1 MSLHR
6 NRTLTL
12 TAATDAT
19 KLTPTKPIP
28 ASISSNTTDEQQSK
42 DSTII
47 NHSDS
52 NNPSYL
58 KSYYQNNPTRSDT
71 NIYTNNDIPFMNV
84 LNNDIDI
91 ININNNNS
99 PYNNA
104 SNDQNKTTDSD
115 FNECNNNSTSINTR
129 PYNPNRDP
137 FLNEYNHEL
146 IQPILHREVVSGFSW
161 LHNIKATS
169 TPAYMSNL
177 MNTHATAPEQ
187 EAGTSAPAPCED
199 PYQSHAPDPTTAV
212 TTSKSKNIPTPN
224 PNPNANV
231 KPIEA
236 PMENLTEIFYKNSS
250 IKLPKRQKKQV
261 QICMWSYDQ
270 TDTHTPTQVMTPTST
285 PHVNI

>member
-1 MSLHR
+1 
-6 NRTLTL
+6 
-12 TAATDAT
+12 
-19 KLTPTKPIP
+19 
-28 ASISSNTTDEQQSK
+28 
-42 DSTII
+42 
-47 NHSDS
+47 
-52 NNPSYL
+52 
-58 KSYYQNNPTRSDT
+58 
-71 NIYTNNDIPFMNV
+71 MNV

-91 ININNNNS
+91 ININNNNNP

-104 SNDQNKTTDSD
+104 SNDQNKPTDSD
-115 FNECNNNSTSINTR
+115 TNECNNNSTFTNTR

-146 IQPILHREVVSGFSW
+146 FQPILHREVVSGFSW

-199 PYQSHAPDPTTAV
+199 PYQSHAPEPTTAV

-224 PNPNANV
+224 PNPNPHD

-236 PMENLTEIFYKNSS
+236 PIVIPTE
-250 IKLPKRQKKQV
+250 
-261 QICMWSYDQ
+261 
-270 TDTHTPTQVMTPTST
+270 TPTPVMSLPQVVRSHTSHTTPTTTPVPCPTHPQPSPCHVSPNPNHST
-285 PHVNI
+285 PRGPRWPGPRRW